1 MRRINLQKNR
11 KRKKLEDTISKILQD
26 PREDRKKLS
35 EVSKVLLVNQILS
48 TYNLILF
55 QSKRMN

>member
-26 PREDRKKLS
+26 PREDKKNTIWSIKSAVGKSNSLY
-35 EVSKVLLVNQILS
+35 L
-48 TYNLILF
+48 
-55 QSKRMN
+55 

>member
-26 PREDRKKLS
+26 PREDRKILS

-55 QSKRMN
+55 

>member
-1 MRRINLQKNR
+1 MRRINYLQKNR

-55 QSKRMN
+55 